1 MARPCDSV
9 ELFVDGELPPA
20 EAEAF
25 RQHLP
30 DCARCQREIP
40 NLIQFRYQAS
50 EHVRLVGERPFV
62 SAPLPAPWRRPAAW
76 ATAALLGMLLVVLA
90 VRQRPGPALGT
101 DEFLAQG
108 PERRMEQ
115 RFSLREMD
123 QHRPLAGTT
132 LSGRQ
137 QASASGAS
145 YEALGALERSQDF
158 QKLAITDVLH
168 NGRDAAKRALEA
180 LDKLA
185 PSPERE
191 SDRAAILLEQGE
203 FIAALHAADAA
214 LAGRPRMPQALWNR
228 GLALRELQL
237 PGMAAQVFTEVA
249 SLREP
254 GWADEAAGKAV
265 ELRRAIPDR
274 KDAEALKE
282 LGVSLLDAPA
292 SSIPSDFHLRP
303 SARLYFYD
311 AVRTAPSRER
321 VSSLEPLARRL
332 DERAGGR
339 VLQDYVER
347 VARAD
352 FKRRGP
358 LAQDYKKLVQGR
370 LSRSQQEQLL
380 AQVRA
385 SGEDDL
391 LLGTLVLMGAVPEHL
406 ELFEAK
412 ATASRDPWFVLTAAW
427 FRAQKDWAQAQQ
439 ESTPAGEERAGEHAA
454 RAIRTLQ
461 EALPLCRTPGLDY
474 RCIQLRIDLSTYSTH
489 LHRLEEARAHAEE
502 GLTLARRGG
511 EWFLERALLQNLAQV
526 ARMVND
532 GSLARAYYGEVL
544 ARDAEDPDL
553 QRRLHQHLAD
563 VAWHDLRVD
572 EARRELN
579 AALATGRALS
589 PSGAFTLADLARL
602 KSAPGDEGHLQ
613 RVLDEASK
621 TSKPWVARHALGRF
635 VIEQDPARG
644 RALLS
649 DLLQQV
655 EDPAKEGNP
664 TARRVRAYSFTSLLF
679 EAGQRGAHA
688 EALKL
693 LERERGAPLPSE
705 CLLAATVDS
714 ERTLLL
720 ALDARGALTGYHDA
734 SRRQPLKQR
743 VDGLVPETVLAPL
756 RGCRQVEVL
765 ARPPLHG
772 RAGLLPS
779 EFAWSYLTRG
789 GERLPPPP
797 GRPRHLVVSEVQL
810 PKDRE
815 LERLNAW
822 TPGFG
827 VDEEQV
833 LLSGAQATPARVLAA
848 MEDAT
853 EVDVVTHGEITPHS
867 SASYLVLA
875 PDVSGPE
882 LRGPRVRQASLKRAP
897 FVVLAAC
904 NAAHTTYAV
913 HEPLSLPA
921 DLLAA
926 GARGVLASTEKLLDK
941 EVNVFFNRV
950 REHMRSGQPPAVAL
964 RDEREAWRREGRA
977 RGWLDTILLFE

>member
-1 MARPCDSV
+1 MAHPCDNV

-20 EAEAF
+20 EAEVF

-30 DCARCQREIP
+30 DCPGCQREIP
-40 NLIQFRYQAS
+40 NLIQFRYQSS
-50 EHVRLVGERPFV
+50 EHVRLVGERPSV
-62 SAPLPAPWRRPAAW
+62 SAPLPPPWRRPAAW
-76 ATAALLGMLLVVLA
+76 ATAALLGVLLAVLA
-90 VRQRPGPALGT
+90 VRQRPGSALST
-101 DEFLAQG
+101 DEFMAQG

-115 RFSLREMD
+115 RFSLRELD
-123 QHRPLAGTT
+123 QHRPLAGTNM
-132 LSGRQ
+132 SGGPQ
-137 QASASGAS
+137 SSASGAS
-145 YEALGALERSQDF
+145 YEALGTLERSQDF
-158 QKLAITDVLH
+158 QKLAITDVLY

-191 SDRAAILLEQGE
+191 SDRAAILIEQGE

-237 PGMAAQVFTEVA
+237 PGMAAQVFTEVV

-254 GWADEAAGKAV
+254 GWADEAAGKVV

-274 KDAEALKE
+274 KEAEALE
-282 LGVSLLDAPA
+282 EQGASLLDAPA

-311 AVRTAPSRER
+311 AVRTAPNPER
-321 VSSLEPLARRL
+321 VSNLEPLARKL
-332 DERAGGR
+332 DARAGSR

-347 VARAD
+347 IARAD

-358 LAQDYKKLVQGR
+358 LAQDYKKLVQGQ
-370 LSRSQQEQLL
+370 LSRPQQEQLL

-391 LLGTLVLMGAVPEHL
+391 MLGTLVLMGAVPDHL

-439 ESTPAGEERAGEHAA
+439 ESTPAVGEHSERAL
-454 RAIRTLQ
+454 RTLE
-461 EALPLCRTPGLDY
+461 EALPLCRTQGLDY
-474 RCIQLRIDLSTYSTH
+474 RCTQLHIDLSTYSTH

-563 VAWHDLRVD
+563 VAWHELRVD

-602 KSAPGDEGHLQ
+602 KSAPGDESHLQ
-613 RVLDEASK
+613 RVLDEAPK
-621 TSKPWVARHALGRF
+621 TSKPWVAQHALGRF
-635 VIEQDPARG
+635 VIKPDPARG
-644 RALLS
+644 RALLD

-655 EDPAKEGNP
+655 EGPAKEGNP

-693 LERERGAPLPSE
+693 LERERGSPLPSE

-720 ALDARGALTGYHDA
+720 AMDARGALTGYYDA

-743 VDGLVPETVLAPL
+743 VDGLVPETMLTPL

-789 GERLPPPP
+789 GERPPPSP
-797 GRPRHLVVSEVQL
+797 GRPRHLVVSEVHL

-827 VDEEQV
+827 VDEEQMF
-833 LLSGAQATPARVLAA
+833 LSGAQATPARVLAA

-853 EVDVVTHGEITPHS
+853 EVDLVTHGEITPHS

-904 NAAHTTYAV
+904 KAAHTTYAV

-921 DLLAA
+921 ELLAA

-950 REHMRSGQPPAVAL
+950 REHIRAGHPPAVAL
-964 RDEREAWRREGRA
+964 RNEREAWRREGRA
-977 RGWLDTILLFE
+977 RAWLDTILLFE